1 MSTIG
6 DLYVDLVRG
15 FAILQKAR
23 FGWSQLLFSVVCVI
37 WDAVLSISEMRM
49 IGDNYSYK
57 MLFSHETL
65 PANKKWIL
73 SGTKPLFQIF
83 THFVF

>member
-6 DLYVDLVRG
+6 SVGSLVRG
-15 FAILQKAR
+15 FASLQKAR
-23 FGWSQLLFSVVCVI
+23 FGWTQLLSSGVCLI
-37 WDAVLSISEMRM
+37 WDAILSISEIRM
-49 IGDNYSYK
+49 IGDNCSYK
-57 MLFSHETL
+57 MFSHVTL